1 MNRHHPGSRT
11 ARLFRDGDHQA
22 IALPAGFEL
31 PGTEAT
37 IRKEGDRLIIE
48 AKVDDAP
55 RTWDDLLAAMARWE
69 PLGPEDEFPD
79 VDEGLLPLRE
89 IDL

>member
-1 MNRHHPGSRT
+1 MNKHHPGSRT

-22 IALPAGFEL
+22 IALPPGFEL

-48 AKVDDAP
+48 AGATSESG
-55 RTWDDLLAAMARWE
+55 RSSFSQLLDSWE
-69 PLGPEDEFPD
+69 PEPDFPD
-79 VDEGLLPLRE
+79 IDDSDLPRPGD
-89 IDL
+89 IDLT

>member
-1 MNRHHPGSRT
+1 VNRHHPGSRT

-37 IRKEGDRLIIE
+37 IRKDGERLIIE
-48 AKVDDAP
+48 PASATAGEARPRLAELLDSWEPEPAFADVDDS
-55 RTWDDLLAAMARWE
+55 
-69 PLGPEDEFPD
+69 
-79 VDEGLLPLRE
+79 GLPPLRD
-89 IDL
+89 IYLA